1 MTQRQIDMP
10 DVKHVVLSEP
20 WDNQHAIIVARE
32 LAADAGFSSIDQAM
46 ISTAASEL
54 STNILRYAGKG
65 EMFLRIIRSV
75 ERIGIE
81 IVAVDKGP
89 GIHNLTKAMEDSY
102 STTKGSLGLGL
113 PSVKRIMDDFSIQSS
128 PEQGTRITSC
138 KWRKHGKS

>member
-1 MTQRQIDMP
+1 MHQERAMLEK
-10 DVKHVVLSEP
+10 KHIVLSEP
-20 WDNQHAIIVARE
+20 WDNQHAIIETRE
-32 LAADAGFSSIDQAM
+32 LAARAGFSETDQAM

-65 EMFLRIIRSV
+65 ELFLRIVRNT

-89 GIHNLTKAMEDSY
+89 GIYNIAKAMEDSY

-113 PSVKRIMDDFSIQSS
+113 PSVSRIMDEFSIESS
-128 PEQGTRITSC
+128 PEHGTRITSC
-138 KWRKHGKS
+138 KWRKHGKG